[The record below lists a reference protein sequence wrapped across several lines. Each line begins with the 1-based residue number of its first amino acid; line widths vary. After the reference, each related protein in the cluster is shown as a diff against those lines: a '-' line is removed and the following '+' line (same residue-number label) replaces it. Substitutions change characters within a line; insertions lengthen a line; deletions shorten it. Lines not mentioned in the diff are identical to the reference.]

1 MRRVSYNQTGH
12 FGDSTSQLERVTSL
26 SCELTA
32 WPDRKFC
39 PVVQQL
45 AWPFNSPYM
54 LHTCAILATYQL
66 RASRE
71 IQSWGSS
78 WVHTSWAF
86 FTLSHTLPLHNS
98 HLNTW
103 YLIAKLQANL
113 TQNKANTWLN
123 KFNFTQ
129 WSYNVILHLKPH
141 CSTIA
146 NFFAIISFY
155 KFGWS
160 RGFGLLC

>member
-12 FGDSTSQLERVTSL
+12 FGNSTSRLERVTSL

-32 WPDRKFC
+32 WPDWMFC

-45 AWPFNSPYM
+45 AWPFSSPCM
-54 LHTCAILATYQL
+54 LHTCAILATCQL

-98 HLNTW
+98 HLNIG
-103 YLIAKLQANL
+103 YLIAKLQENL
-113 TQNKANTWLN
+113 ALDKTNTWLN
-123 KFNFTQ
+123 KFNLTYMKQEQFN
-129 WSYNVILHLKPH
+129 SLKNNY
-141 CSTIA
+141 CGKNQIT
-146 NFFAIISFY
+146 
-155 KFGWS
+155 
-160 RGFGLLC
+160 